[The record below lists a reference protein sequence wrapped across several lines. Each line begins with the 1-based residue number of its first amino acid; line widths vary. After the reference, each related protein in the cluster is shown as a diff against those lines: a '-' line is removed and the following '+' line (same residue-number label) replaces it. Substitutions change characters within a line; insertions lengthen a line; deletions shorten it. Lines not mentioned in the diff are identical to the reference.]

1 MASFMLAVDQG
12 TTSTRA
18 VIYDEAGQQVSSGQK
33 EHRQIFAN
41 PGWVEHDA
49 TEIWANTREVIGM
62 ALAKANLTRHH
73 IAGVGITDQRETTVV
88 WDKRTGKP
96 LAPALVWQDTR
107 TQEFVKAHEAD
118 GLATAIKDITGLP
131 LTTYFSVSKLAWI
144 LDNVPETRLLAE
156 QGDALFGTIDSWL
169 LWNLTG
175 GVDGGVHATDVT
187 NASRTGLM
195 DIYQCAWSEELCQEL
210 NIPLPMLP
218 EIKPSSGNFGI
229 CHNAQLLRDVPITG
243 ILGDQQ
249 AATFGQSVFEPGAA
263 KNTYGTGCF
272 FNMIT
277 GSAPVF
283 SSEGLLTTVAY
294 QLEGQKPVYGLE
306 GSVAVAGSLIQWL
319 RDNLGLISTSSEV
332 EELAASVPDN
342 GGVYFVPAFS
352 GLFAPYWRPEARG
365 AIQGLTRFATK
376 AHIARAALESTA
388 FQVHDVVASVQSE
401 KLGDTGDLKE
411 IRVDGGMSVNDGLM
425 QFQADVLN
433 FDVVRPQNVETT
445 SLGAAYAAGLAVGFW
460 KDLDTLRGLWKEEHR
475 FTPNMDAARR
485 KEYLGRWNRA
495 VGNTVGWLEPLA

>member
-1 MASFMLAVDQG
+1 MSSFMLAIDQG

-18 VIYDEAGQQVSSGQK
+18 VIYDVAGESIASGQK
-33 EHRQIFAN
+33 EHLQIFAH

-49 TEIWANTREVIGM
+49 TEIWNNTRAAVGL
-62 ALAKANLTRHH
+62 ALAQANLTRHH
-73 IAGVGITDQRETTVV
+73 ISGVGITNQRETTVV
-88 WDKRTGKP
+88 WNKLTGKP
-96 LAPALVWQDTR
+96 LAPAIVWQDTR
-107 TQEFVKAHEAD
+107 TQGFVATHEAD
-118 GLATAIKDITGLP
+118 GLATVIKDITGLP

-144 LDNVPETRLLAE
+144 LENVPEARELANS
-156 QGDALFGTIDSWL
+156 GDALFGTIDSWL

-175 GVDGGVHATDVT
+175 GPDGGVHATDVT

-195 DIYQCAWSEELCQEL
+195 DIYSCQWSTEICSEL
-210 NIPLPMLP
+210 NIPLSMLP
-218 EIKPSSGNFGI
+218 EIKPSSGHFGI
-229 CHNAQLLRDVPITG
+229 CHDDQLLRDTPITG

-249 AATFGQSVFEPGAA
+249 AATFGQAVFTSGAA

-272 FNMIT
+272 LNLVT
-277 GSAPVF
+277 GNEPVS

-294 QLEGQKPVYGLE
+294 QLEGQPPVYGLE
-306 GSVAVAGSLIQWL
+306 GSVAVAGSLVQWL
-319 RDNLGLISTSSEV
+319 RDNLGVISTSAEV

-365 AIQGLTRFATK
+365 AIQGLTRFVTK

-388 FQVHDVVASVQSE
+388 YQVYDVVASVQTE
-401 KLGDTGDLKE
+401 RGEDTGALKE
-411 IRVDGGMSVNDGLM
+411 LRVDGGMCVNDGLM

-433 FDVVRPQNVETT
+433 LDVIRPKNVETT
-445 SLGAAYAAGLAVGFW
+445 SLGAAYAAGLAIGFW
-460 KDLDTLRGLWKEEHR
+460 ENLEALQSLWKEERR
-475 FTPNMDAARR
+475 FTPNMVADRR
-485 KEYLGRWNRA
+485 KELLGRWNRA